1 MSHEC
6 VIAILGSVPVRS
18 LPSRTVDLYAR
29 AFCAFQLQTGRPPY
43 RMPGLATGLSHCSE
57 CGAKVEPDI
66 VLDEILLQ
74 LKTLECNR
82 DFPKSVEGASVEW
95 DRHVQSF
102 LAGCSETESAPAD
115 EGAEFEVIASISA
128 AGEKVV

>member
-1 MSHEC
+1 
-6 VIAILGSVPVRS
+6 
-18 LPSRTVDLYAR
+18 
-29 AFCAFQLQTGRPPY
+29 
-43 RMPGLATGLSHCSE
+43 MPGLATGLSHCSE

-95 DRHVQSF
+95 DRHVQSS
-102 LAGCSETESAPAD
+102 LAGSSETECAQVD
-115 EGAEFEVIASISA
+115 EGAEFEVMASTNA
-128 AGEKVV
+128 AGGEVV